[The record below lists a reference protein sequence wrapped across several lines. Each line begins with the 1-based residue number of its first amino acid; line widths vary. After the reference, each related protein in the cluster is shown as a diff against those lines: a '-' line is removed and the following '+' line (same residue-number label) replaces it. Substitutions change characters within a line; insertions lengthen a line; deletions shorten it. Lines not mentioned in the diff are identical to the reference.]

1 MSFRIFIV
9 LLPVVLLGC
18 SSNFSLGNVVAG
30 NGGAL
35 VDFNVTQFDKPPAA
49 QAVPALV
56 NPMVNPATGTYDFTV
71 EEVQFRESSFLANG
85 REAPSLKL
93 LAKNRGYA
101 PVSVTIIFD
110 RDFSENTTWD
120 FNKFHTLVVPPR
132 SEMEVARFDPINIH
146 SKYKAA
152 WYFRWHIG
160 DYTARHVCTEGY
172 RVPFSEKIAAR
183 AVGPD
188 ETAVNSYSSNALLFA
203 MPANAVVL
211 AARDGLVVRIDK
223 NTTLDIVHDD
233 STIATYE
240 HLGQIAEGIR
250 VGKAVKAGDLL
261 GFAQAAAGQAYLRF
275 AVWRP
280 EQKAVD
286 GVAVQESSVFQ
297 AVSLPV
303 RFRVNPGNGTARRQE
318 QSSSLAATAPAVPN
332 RSASKAKAG
341 DYDFSV
347 IDDHAERS
355 PYKPAVSTAS
365 RIIAVNR
372 GYAPVSV
379 TLDLKPGTTD
389 NVRPDVALPHTA
401 VVPPQSE
408 LVLARLSPLDPE
420 KSMRYGCNFFWQL
433 GDFTTQHDCPE
444 NYRFPFAAGVRAYA
458 AVPDRKNSQPTM
470 RHSVQFSL
478 PAGAKVLA
486 ARQGMVVRVKNNED
500 IEVLHDDATI
510 ATYSNLEH
518 VAKGISAGKR
528 VAAGDLLG
536 NVGKSE
542 MPGEGFMS
550 LTVWRPGRVST
561 GAVVKNG
568 AAANFHGESLPMK
581 FCFNSHRCTVL
592 TRSQPVS
599 ASLTKK
605 K

>member
-18 SSNFSLGNVVAG
+18 SSNFSLDNVVAG

-35 VDFNVTQFDKPPAA
+35 VDFNVAQFDKPPAA
-49 QAVPALV
+49 QAVPALA
-56 NPMVNPATGTYDFTV
+56 NPMVNSASGTYDFTV

-85 REAPSLKL
+85 RETPSLKL
-93 LAKNRGYA
+93 LAKNRGSA

-110 RDFSENTTWD
+110 RDISENATWD

-172 RVPFSEKIAAR
+172 RLPFSEKIAAH
-183 AVGPD
+183 AVEPD
-188 ETAVNSYSSNALLFA
+188 ETALNSYSRNAVLFA
-203 MPANAVVL
+203 MPANSAVL

-233 STIATYE
+233 LTIATYE
-240 HLGQIAEGIR
+240 HLGQIAQGIR
-250 VGKAVKAGDLL
+250 VGKAVKVGDLL
-261 GFAQAAAGQAYLRF
+261 GFAQAATGPAYLRF

-280 EQKAVD
+280 ELRAVD
-286 GVAVQESSVFQ
+286 GVAVHESSVFQ

-303 RFRVNPGNGTARRQE
+303 RFRGDLGNGTARRHE
-318 QSSSLAATAPAVPN
+318 QPSSLAATAPAVPKG
-332 RSASKAKAG
+332 SASKAKAG
-341 DYDFSV
+341 DYDFFI
-347 IDDHAERS
+347 IDNHTERS
-355 PYKPAVSTAS
+355 SSMPAISTAS

-408 LVLARLSPLDPE
+408 LVLARLSPLNPE

-444 NYRFPFAAGVRAYA
+444 NYRLPFAAGVRAYA
-458 AVPDRKNSQPTM
+458 AVPDRKNSHPTM
-470 RHSVQFSL
+470 RHSVQFYL

-486 ARQGMVVRVKNNED
+486 ARKGIVVRVKNDED
-500 IEVLHDDATI
+500 IDVLQDDATI
-510 ATYSNLEH
+510 ATYSHLER
-518 VAKGISAGKR
+518 VASGIDAGKR
-528 VAAGDLLG
+528 VAAGDMLG
-536 NVGKSE
+536 NVGKSAT
-542 MPGEGFMS
+542 PGEGFMN
-550 LTVWRPGRVST
+550 LTVWRPARIST
-561 GAVVKNG
+561 GALVKNG
-568 AAANFHGESLPMK
+568 AAANFYGESLPMK
-581 FCFNSHRCTVL
+581 FCFNSRRCTVL
-592 TRSQPVS
+592 TRSQPV
-599 ASLTKK
+599 AAGFAKK